1 MRKNNVA
8 PVYKALCPEYPKVL
22 LLIKMTKHAAAI
34 VAILTATDA
43 HNIDRFLLLNWLN
56 QEVNTPEE
64 NINAIMQQLIALK
77 DTQAAK
83 DAAEHLQSAID
94 GTKLGGRYPNLLGML
109 HIDDTFSS
117 SDSSSG
123 AAVIV
128 RSTLEAEE
136 AVIVGKE
143 KKVVACAADDYDDD
157 GEYEFVDVAVEEE
170 CDDGEDAAV
179 LL

>member
-1 MRKNNVA
+1 
-8 PVYKALCPEYPKVL
+8 
-22 LLIKMTKHAAAI
+22 MTKHAAAI

-56 QEVNTPEE
+56 QEVNAPEE
-64 NINAIMQQLIALK
+64 NINAIMQQLVALK

-94 GTKLGGRYPNLLGML
+94 GTKLGRRYPNLLGML

-117 SDSSSG
+117 DSSG

-136 AVIVGKE
+136 AVMVGK
-143 KKVVACAADDYDDD
+143 KKVVARADDYDDD
-157 GEYEFVDVAVEEE
+157 EYEFVDVAVEEE
-170 CDDGEDAAV
+170 CDAV